1 MGIELL
7 TVKNDKE
14 RRFKDIFTMLEVLD
28 KNTLVSYQLVLK
40 SSLALMLYNVV
51 EGTMSNLLI
60 ELFDVII
67 RKNKSIDNLPNKLQN
82 LFFEY
87 HLKKIGKKPDKLKE
101 ICCCDERELCNIT
114 YLEISKYLNLFSGNL
129 DARSI
134 RSISEKL
141 GINLPESTMEP
152 CLVKIKN
159 IRNALAHGEK
169 EFSKACQDITLDE
182 MKKICDKVNV
192 YLDSLISAYEDF
204 FDKL

>member
-7 TVKNDKE
+7 TVKSDKE
-14 RRFKDIFTMLEVLD
+14 RRFKDIFTMLEILD
-28 KNTLVSYQLVLK
+28 KNTLVSHQLVLK

-51 EGTMSNLLI
+51 EGTMSNLLM

-67 RKNKSIDNLPNKLQN
+67 RKNKSIDTLPNKLQN

-87 HLKKIGKKPDKLKE
+87 HLKKIGKDANKLKK
-101 ICCCDERELCNIT
+101 ICCYDKIELCNIT

-134 RSISEKL
+134 YSVSEKL
-141 GINLPESTMEP
+141 GINLPKSKMEP
-152 CLVKIKN
+152 CLVIIKN

-182 MKKICDKVNV
+182 MKKICDKVKV
-192 YLDSLISAYEDF
+192 YLDSLISAYECF
-204 FDKL
+204 FDSL